1 MDIAIKRLNP
11 ENCSAAEFAV
21 FLDMVSDG
29 KGVEASDRLRMSGI
43 VDDLSERGELPS
55 CLDRRLLM
63 YLGVLESNRMVAVG
77 AIKYYPKGV
86 KIWVREDSG
95 VIIPRGMSEFGLAD
109 SAEFLVGGD
118 ALHLVSL
125 PEYFE
130 LGNTAVLPEER
141 GRGFH
146 TLLHN
151 ERITILKQWRKRY
164 GPDVPSSLLIT
175 ATGILGDQL
184 AVFNRGLDFDTVR
197 IVLRDRVPDE
207 VWFRLG
213 AVREVSAASAH
224 LAKKLGLR
232 EVGFAKSSGGPVF
245 WTDNLCEIP
254 T

>member
-1 MDIAIKRLNP
+1 MDAAIKRLNP
-11 ENCSAAEFAV
+11 ENCSAAEFAA
-21 FLDMVSDG
+21 FLDMVSEG
-29 KGVEASDRLRMSGI
+29 KGVEASDRLRMSRI
-43 VDDLSERGELPS
+43 VDDLSERGELHS

-63 YLGVLESNRMVAVG
+63 YLGVLKSNRMVAVG

-86 KIWVREDSG
+86 KIWVKEDSG
-95 VIIPRGMSEFGLAD
+95 AIIPTGMLEFGLAD
-109 SAEFLVGGD
+109 VADLLVGDD

-146 TLLHN
+146 TLLHK
-151 ERITILKQWRKRY
+151 ERITILKQWRKCY
-164 GPDVPSSLLIT
+164 GPNVPSSLLIT

-207 VWFRLG
+207 AWFGLG
-213 AVREVSAASAH
+213 AVREASAASAH

-245 WTDNLCEIP
+245 WTDNLCEIS